1 METDKYRKH
10 RVDQFMEKME
20 RELKDVLS
28 EVDKERISGL
38 ELLKESGRL
47 ASIQFLVDD
56 GGKQCIKNTLMEDA
70 FAGVDKSIR
79 LGGKDTTYRI
89 DNVFIDYY
97 LSEEN
102 NFVKNFIE
110 TFTDAVYVI
119 GALNSSA
126 VQNVLLP
133 EEEKKKWEEAHKPKQ
148 IIGMSNYHKE
158 EKE

>member
-1 METDKYRKH
+1 
-10 RVDQFMEKME
+10 MEKME

-28 EVDKERISGL
+28 EVDKDTISGL
-38 ELLKESGRL
+38 DLLKESGRL

-56 GGKQCIKNTLMEDA
+56 AGKQCIKNTLMEDA

-97 LSEEN
+97 LAEEN
-102 NFVKNFIE
+102 SFVKNFIE
-110 TFTDAVYVI
+110 TFADSVYII

-148 IIGMSNYHKE
+148 IIGMSNYKAE
-158 EKE
+158 EKK

>member
-28 EVDKERISGL
+28 EVDKDTISGL
-38 ELLKESGRL
+38 DLLKESGRL

-56 GGKQCIKNTLMEDA
+56 AGKQCIKNTLMEDA

-97 LSEEN
+97 LAEEN
-102 NFVKNFIE
+102 SFVKNFIE
-110 TFTDAVYVI
+110 TFADSVYII
-119 GALNSSA
+119 GALNSSD

-148 IIGMSNYHKE
+148 IIGMSNYTE
-158 EKE
+158 EKK

>member
-28 EVDKERISGL
+28 EVDKDTISGL
-38 ELLKESGRL
+38 DLLKESGRL

-56 GGKQCIKNTLMEDA
+56 AGKQCIKNTLMEDA

-97 LSEEN
+97 LAEEN
-102 NFVKNFIE
+102 SFVKNFIE
-110 TFTDAVYVI
+110 TFADSVYII

-148 IIGMSNYHKE
+148 IIGMSNYKAE
-158 EKE
+158 EKK

>member
-28 EVDKERISGL
+28 EVDKDVISGL
-38 ELLKESGRL
+38 DLLKESGRL

-56 GGKQCIKNTLMEDA
+56 AGKQCIKNTLMEDA

-97 LSEEN
+97 LAEEN
-102 NFVKNFIE
+102 SFVKNFIK
-110 TFTDAVYVI
+110 TFSDSVYII

-133 EEEKKKWEEAHKPKQ
+133 EEEKKKWEDAHKPKQ
-148 IIGMSNYHKE
+148 IIGMSNYKAE
-158 EKE
+158 EKK

>member
-20 RELKDVLS
+20 KELKDVLT
-28 EVDKERISGL
+28 EVEKERISGL
-38 ELLKESGRL
+38 DLLKESGRL

-56 GGKQCIKNTLMEDA
+56 AGKQCIKNTLMEDA
-70 FAGVDKSIR
+70 FAGVNKSIR
-79 LGGKDTTYRI
+79 LGGDDTTYRI

-97 LSEEN
+97 LAKEN

-110 TFTDAVYVI
+110 TFSEAVYVI

-126 VQNVLLP
+126 VQATLLP
-133 EEEKKKWEEAHKPKQ
+133 EEEKKKWEEAHRPKQ
-148 IIGMSNYHKE
+148 IIGMSDYKE
-158 EKE
+158 EKK

>member
-10 RVDQFMEKME
+10 RVDQFMKKME

-28 EVDKERISGL
+28 EVDKDTISGL
-38 ELLKESGRL
+38 DLLKESGRL

-56 GGKQCIKNTLMEDA
+56 AGKQCIKNTLMEDA

-97 LSEEN
+97 LAEEN
-102 NFVKNFIE
+102 SFVKNFIK
-110 TFTDAVYVI
+110 TFADSVYII

-133 EEEKKKWEEAHKPKQ
+133 EEEKKKWEESHKPKQ
-148 IIGMSNYHKE
+148 IIGMSNYKE
-158 EKE
+158 EKK

>member
-20 RELKDVLS
+20 KELKDVLNDV
-28 EVDKERISGL
+28 ENERISGL
-38 ELLKESGRL
+38 DLLKESGRL

-56 GGKQCIKNTLMEDA
+56 AGKQCIKKTLMEDA

-97 LSEEN
+97 LAEEN

-110 TFTDAVYVI
+110 TFTDSVYVI

-133 EEEKKKWEEAHKPKQ
+133 EEEKTKWEDAHKPKQ
-148 IIGMSNYHKE
+148 IIGMSNYKE
-158 EKE
+158 EKK

>member
-28 EVDKERISGL
+28 EVDKDVISGL
-38 ELLKESGRL
+38 DLLKESGRL

-56 GGKQCIKNTLMEDA
+56 AGKQCIKNTLMEDA

-97 LSEEN
+97 LAEEN
-102 NFVKNFIE
+102 SFVKNFIK
-110 TFTDAVYVI
+110 TFADSVYII

-148 IIGMSNYHKE
+148 IIGMSNYKE
-158 EKE
+158 EKK

>member
-28 EVDKERISGL
+28 EVEKERISGL
-38 ELLKESGRL
+38 DLLKESGRL

-56 GGKQCIKNTLMEDA
+56 GGKQCIKKTLMEDA

-97 LSEEN
+97 LAEEN

-110 TFTDAVYVI
+110 TFTDSVYVI

-148 IIGMSNYHKE
+148 IIGMSNYTE
-158 EKE
+158 EKK

>member
-28 EVDKERISGL
+28 EVEKERISGL
-38 ELLKESGRL
+38 DLLKESGRL
-47 ASIQFLVDD
+47 ASIQFLVDEA
-56 GGKQCIKNTLMEDA
+56 GKQCIKNTLMEDA

-97 LSEEN
+97 LAEEN
-102 NFVKNFIE
+102 NFAKNFIE

-126 VQNVLLP
+126 VQATLLP
-133 EEEKKKWEEAHKPKQ
+133 EEEKKKWKDAHEPKQ
-148 IIGMSNYHKE
+148 IIGMSNYKAE
-158 EKE
+158 EKK

>member
-28 EVDKERISGL
+28 EVDKDVISGL
-38 ELLKESGRL
+38 DLLKESGRL

-56 GGKQCIKNTLMEDA
+56 AGKQCIKNTLMEDA

-97 LSEEN
+97 LAEEN
-102 NFVKNFIE
+102 SFVKNFIE
-110 TFTDAVYVI
+110 TFADSVYII

-148 IIGMSNYHKE
+148 IIGMSNYKE
-158 EKE
+158 EKK

>member
-28 EVDKERISGL
+28 EVDKDVISGL
-38 ELLKESGRL
+38 DLLKESGRL

-56 GGKQCIKNTLMEDA
+56 AGKQCIKNTLMEDV

-97 LSEEN
+97 LAEEN
-102 NFVKNFIE
+102 SFVKNFIK
-110 TFTDAVYVI
+110 TFSDSVYII

-148 IIGMSNYHKE
+148 IIGMSNYKE
-158 EKE
+158 EKK

>member
-20 RELKDVLS
+20 RELKDILS
-28 EVDKERISGL
+28 EVEKERISGL
-38 ELLKESGRL
+38 DLLKESGRL
-47 ASIQFLVDD
+47 ASIQFLVDEA
-56 GGKQCIKNTLMEDA
+56 GKQCIKNTLMEDA

-97 LSEEN
+97 LAEEN
-102 NFVKNFIE
+102 SFVKNFIE
-110 TFTDAVYVI
+110 TFADSVYII

-148 IIGMSNYHKE
+148 IIGMSNYKE
-158 EKE
+158 EKK